1 MKRKILR
8 NSLLVIVLL
17 TLTIAL
23 GGCAGDK
30 AGGESSSESSIVVG
44 IPQDIEDSLDPHEA
58 EAAGTREV
66 LFNVFEGLVKPD
78 SDGNLNPAVAGD
90 YSISEDGKTYTFTV
104 REGILFHD
112 GTAVTAQDV
121 KYSIE
126 RYADIRSK
134 KAQESAFSN
143 IEKITTPDDKTV
155 EIVLKEKNTDFLSY
169 MTLAVIPQANENPAV
184 NPIGTGPY
192 KYVSRSPQENIVM
205 EKFADY
211 WGEAAHI
218 EHVTFKICSAD
229 TVITDLEGGSID
241 MYPRATTSQVEQLSD
256 NFNIKEGTTNLVQAL
271 YLNNENEYFS
281 NPLVRQALCYAVDEQ
296 QILDLTADGKGTI
309 VGSSMFPAFGKY
321 YVEELADMYPQ
332 DIEKAKSL
340 LAEAGYPNG
349 FSFTIKAPSNY
360 QIHVDTAQVIA
371 EQLKAIG
378 VNANIEMIEWN
389 SWLEEVYNKRNYDA
403 TVVGV
408 DASNLTAGAML
419 ERFNSDAPNNFINY
433 NNPDYD
439 AAYGKASSTTDDAE
453 QVKYYKECEQILA
466 EDAANVY
473 IQDIAS
479 FAILNKKFDGYEF
492 YPLYVQDIAKVYIVE
507 AQ

>member
-1 MKRKILR
+1 MKRKIFR

-30 AGGESSSESSIVVG
+30 ASGESSSESSIVVG

-104 REGILFHD
+104 RDGILFHD

-218 EHVTFKICSAD
+218 EHVTFKICSPD

-271 YLNNENEYFS
+271 YL
-281 NPLVRQALCYAVDEQ
+281 L
-296 QILDLTADGKGTI
+296 
-309 VGSSMFPAFGKY
+309 
-321 YVEELADMYPQ
+321 
-332 DIEKAKSL
+332 SL
-340 LAEAGYPNG
+340 
-349 FSFTIKAPSNY
+349 
-360 QIHVDTAQVIA
+360 IHI
-371 EQLKAIG
+371 
-378 VNANIEMIEWN
+378 
-389 SWLEEVYNKRNYDA
+389 
-403 TVVGV
+403 
-408 DASNLTAGAML
+408 
-419 ERFNSDAPNNFINY
+419 
-433 NNPDYD
+433 
-439 AAYGKASSTTDDAE
+439 
-453 QVKYYKECEQILA
+453 
-466 EDAANVY
+466 
-473 IQDIAS
+473 
-479 FAILNKKFDGYEF
+479 
-492 YPLYVQDIAKVYIVE
+492 
-507 AQ
+507 